1 MKWSLGLHSLLAA
14 SYPTHSCHTNPPKTP
29 IFICHFSKTSFLAS
43 CCWKIVSRASVWH
56 SRLSRIWTLPDISVL
71 LISFTM
77 HKPISQPSQ
86 QRYQA
91 SPRLVG
97 SFSGVWKGYSWV
109 TCQEAG
115 AMVPQ
120 PDHMDWERND
130 GSPGVHWGITMRSY
144 VAKQQRPTTTALT
157 YSRQVFANI
166 CSKKETNELTLICA
180 SSTTHNSPRVYQAN
194 STEGLSHSGT

>member
-14 SYPTHSCHTNPPKTP
+14 SYPTHSCHTSPPKTP

-43 CCWKIVSRASVWH
+43 CCWKIVSRAFVWH
-56 SRLSRIWTLPDISVL
+56 SRLSRIWTLPNISVL

-77 HKPISQPSQ
+77 HRPISQPSQ

-109 TCQEAG
+109 TCQPLESGGRGDG
-115 AMVPQ
+115 ATAWS
-120 PDHMDWERND
+120 HGLRAERWFS
-130 GSPGVHWGITMRSY
+130 GSTLGHYYEKLCG
-144 VAKQQRPTTTALT
+144 KTAETHYHCL
-157 YSRQVFANI
+157 NI
-166 CSKKETNELTLICA
+166 L
-180 SSTTHNSPRVYQAN
+180 
-194 STEGLSHSGT
+194 